1 MTWQVVC
8 ATPTSAAADDA
19 LELETAAFRDAGVD
33 VDLRLCRSEDELAE
47 IGGTADGVLT
57 MGVGLSRPTLALLD
71 RCRAVVSASHGTNH
85 IDVAAATELGIPVSN
100 TYFCHEDVANH
111 TFLLL
116 LAAARK
122 LTLLDRELSA
132 GRWRRDLL
140 DGIPP
145 IYGQTLGLVGFGH
158 IGAAVTRR
166 ALAFGLTV
174 LVSDPYL
181 DPATITD
188 AGARPASL
196 DEVLRG
202 SDFVS
207 LHAPYSEATYHL
219 IGAEQLRAM
228 KPTAILINTARGPLV
243 DEPALI
249 AALRTGTIAGAG
261 LDVFER
267 EPTESDNPLL
277 TMPNVVK
284 TPHSAGTSTASLPN
298 GRRQA
303 AAALAVALDGTWPP
317 HVVNPEVRGR
327 LRSPLAS
334 AG

>member
-8 ATPTSAAADDA
+8 AAPSIADDELT
-19 LELETAAFRDAGVD
+19 LESAAFRDAGVD
-33 VDLRLCRSEDELAE
+33 VDLRVARSEAELAE

-57 MGVGLSRPTLALLD
+57 MGVGLSRPTLEQLD
-71 RCRAVVSASHGTNH
+71 RCRAIVSASHGMNH
-85 IDVAAATELGIPVSN
+85 IDVDAATELGIPVSN

-116 LAAARK
+116 LASARK
-122 LTLLDRELSA
+122 LTLLDRELTA

-145 IYGQTLGLVGFGH
+145 IYGQTLGLVAFGH
-158 IGAAVTRR
+158 IGAGVTRR

-174 LVSDPYL
+174 LVSDPYV
-181 DPATITD
+181 DPAVITA
-188 AGARPASL
+188 AGARPAAL
-196 DEVLRG
+196 DEVLAQ

-207 LHAPYSEATYHL
+207 LHAPYSAATHHM
-219 IGAEQLRAM
+219 IGAEQLRLM
-228 KPTAILINTARGPLV
+228 KPTALLINTARGPLV
-243 DEPALI
+243 DERALI
-249 AALRTGTIAGAG
+249 AALRGGTIAGAG

-267 EPTESDNPLL
+267 EPTEPDNPLL

-284 TPHSAGTSTASLPN
+284 TPHSAGTSIASLSN

-303 AAALAVALDGTWPP
+303 AEALATALDGKWPP
-317 HVVNPEVRGR
+317 NVFNPDVRRR
-327 LRSPLAS
+327 LRTPLGSAS
-334 AG
+334 

>member
-1 MTWQVVC
+1 E
-8 ATPTSAAADDA
+8 S
-19 LELETAAFRDAGVD
+19 AAFRDAGVD
-33 VDLRLCRSEDELAE
+33 VDLRVCRSEDELAE

-57 MGVGLSRPTLALLD
+57 MGVGLSRPTLAMLD
-71 RCRAVVSASHGTNH
+71 RCRAIVSASHGTNH

-132 GRWRRDLL
+132 GHWRRDLL
-140 DGIPP
+140 GGIPP

-174 LVSDPYL
+174 LVTDPYV
-181 DPATITD
+181 DPAAITD

-196 DEVLRG
+196 DQVLRA

-207 LHAPYSEATYHL
+207 LHVPYSEATYHL
-219 IGAEQLRAM
+219 IGAEQLGAM
-228 KPTAILINTARGPLV
+228 KPTAFLINTARGPLV

-249 AALRTGTIAGAG
+249 AALRAGTIAGAG

-267 EPTESDNPLL
+267 EPTEPDNPLL
-277 TMPNVVK
+277 SMPNVVK
-284 TPHSAGTSTASLPN
+284 TPHSAGTSIASLPS

-334 AG
+334 GS